1 MATVSELIARTRL
14 ELADVS
20 KSFVFTTTSV
30 GATTVY
36 DIPRVESIDADSVVV
51 RLNGNVMASADYVV
65 DTASGIVTITG
76 APPADGDTL
85 QFSGSHHKF
94 FSDEVMTT
102 FVNTAFELHTTN
114 RPVTMQALPANE
126 VYLVALLAKI
136 EALWVLVTDAAYDI
150 DIRTPEGV
158 SVPRTQ
164 RYAQL
169 MALIQATQEQYKDLA
184 MALGVGLYRIEMFT
198 LRRVSRTT
206 GRYVPVYLEREFDDT
221 SPPVRVMP
229 PIDTQFA
236 EIKPDPTPVFDI
248 LIQQGQSFSRTFEIA
263 NADGTPRDLSGFDR
277 FEAYVFKTKF
287 DSTVVV
293 EFDVTVDDPVGG
305 VVTISKGF
313 QDLERMDNLFAG
325 QPNVWYLKAFLPTDE
340 PEKLLRGDVHV
351 TQDQPPNVLLR

>member
-1 MATVSELIARTRL
+1 MATLQELIARTRL

-36 DIPRVESIDADSVVV
+36 DIPRAEQLDASSVVV
-51 RLNGNVMASADYVV
+51 RRNGTIVPTTDYVV
-65 DTASGIVTITG
+65 DADDGIVTITG
-76 APPADGDTL
+76 TPPADGDTL
-85 QFSGSHHKF
+85 QFSGQHHKF

-102 FVNTAFELHTTN
+102 FVNTAFGLHTNN

-136 EALWVLVTDAAYDI
+136 EALWVLATDAAYDI

-169 MALIQATQEQYKDLA
+169 MNMIAATEEQYKDLG

-198 LRRVSRTT
+198 LRRTSLQT
-206 GRYVPVYLEREFDDT
+206 GRLVPVYLQREFDDT
-221 SPPVRVMP
+221 SPPVRILP
-229 PIDTQFA
+229 PIDSQFA

-248 LIQQGQSFSRTFEIA
+248 AIQKGRSFTRTFTWQDSA
-263 NADGTPRDLSGFDR
+263 GNAEDLTLEYSS
-277 FEAYVFKTKF
+277 FEAYVFKSKY
-287 DSTVVV
+287 DSTVILTF
-293 EFDVTVDDPVGG
+293 EIDATAAATGELTLMATYEETDDRVFPDQPYVWWVKG
-305 VVTISKGF
+305 V
-313 QDLERMDNLFAG
+313 
-325 QPNVWYLKAFLPTDE
+325 QPDG
-340 PEKLLRGDVHV
+340 EKVSLLRGDVHV
-351 TQDQPPNVLLR
+351 TADDPPKILR